1 MRILVTTLTDETTIH
16 LDVTALDTIE
26 IVKDMIQ
33 TELTER
39 LTDRDMSVTG
49 TPVKQIRLYSGEH
62 ELPDGT
68 TLQELH
74 IEHLSRI
81 IMRNDGEEVVRDGEQ
96 SKDGEEVVCDEAVG
110 NPHHY
115 HVVLLELTELLDESF
130 AFLTRDYGAW
140 HAREPLLE
148 SQLAGSNARICVRCR
163 FCGAELATVC
173 PNSSGELEAL
183 PCCWT
188 MKKAKQGD
196 KVVIETVAFPHGAA
210 GAPGVPSIEICV
222 RFSKNLSEKWFA
234 TQKLDMRFDLD

>member
-1 MRILVTTLTDETTIH
+1 MAQASRELPTRSRSRSAVRSSSAKGLA
-16 LDVTALDTIE
+16 LDITASDTIE

-33 TELTER
+33 TKLTER

-49 TPVKQIRLYSGEH
+49 TPVKQIRS
-62 ELPDGT
+62 

-74 IEHLSRI
+74 IEHMSRI

-96 SKDGEEVVCDEAVG
+96 SKDGEEVVSRDEAVG

-115 HVVLLELTELLDESF
+115 HVELLEHESF

-140 HAREPLLE
+140 HVFPPLLE

-222 RFSKNLSEKWFA
+222 RFSKNLSKKWFA
-234 TQKLDMRFDLD
+234 IQKLDMRFDFD

>member
-1 MRILVTTLTDETTIH
+1 MRILVTTLTDETIH
-16 LDVTALDTIE
+16 LDVTASDTIE

-33 TELTER
+33 
-39 LTDRDMSVTG
+39 SVTG
-49 TPVKQIRLYSGEH
+49 TPVKQIRLVCGDH

-74 IEHLSRI
+74 IKHLSRI
-81 IMRNDGEEVVRDGEQ
+81 IMRKPTRLSRGEEVMRDGEQ

-115 HVVLLELTELLDESF
+115 HVVLLELTELLDESL

-196 KVVIETVAFPHGAA
+196 KVVIETVAFPHGAV